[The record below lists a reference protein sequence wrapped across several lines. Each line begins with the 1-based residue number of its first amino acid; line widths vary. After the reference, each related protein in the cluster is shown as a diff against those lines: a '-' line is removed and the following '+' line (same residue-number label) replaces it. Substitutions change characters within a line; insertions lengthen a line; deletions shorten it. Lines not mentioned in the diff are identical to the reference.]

1 MKVENMNWDHR
12 VIFNPDSKTDQGP
25 RFIPMSD
32 RAYGILR
39 SRCRDRAEGWVFPS
53 RQKGKHITGGMVNK
67 QWVAA
72 RNATGLPEDLVLYCA
87 RHDYGT
93 YVLVKTGNLKLVM
106 NSMGHTDVK
115 TAMKYQHPE
124 LEIVRQ
130 ALNARHILRTP
141 EKIMGQEIQP

>member
-1 MKVENMNWDHR
+1 
-12 VIFNPDSKTDQGP
+12 
-25 RFIPMSD
+25 MSD
-32 RAYGILR
+32 RAYSILR
-39 SRCRDRAEGWVFPS
+39 GRCGDQKEGWVFPS

-72 RNATGLPEDLVLYCA
+72 RKTAGLPEGLVLCCG

-93 YVLVKTGNLKLVM
+93 YVLAKTGNLKLVM
-106 NSMGHTDVK
+106 DSMGHADVK

-130 ALNARHILRTP
+130 ALNARHILRHTG
-141 EKIMGQEIQP
+141 EKNGQEIQR